1 MSLQGDGMV
10 AWTGQ
15 TVMAGER
22 VRRRND
28 RSQRVLGSGG
38 EETDRAPRGDGAAG
52 GSEETFGCKHDEF
65 EGFMV
70 PPHGH
75 VE

>member
-22 VRRRND
+22 VGRRND
-28 RSQRVLGSGG
+28 RSQRVLGSGRG
-38 EETDRAPRGDGAAG
+38 GDGQ
-52 GSEETFGCKHDEF
+52 S
-65 EGFMV
+65 
-70 PPHGH
+70 PPG
-75 VE
+75 